1 MPLNTISDD
10 DFSRLVKFIHG
21 QYGID
26 LSQKRQLVTSRLS
39 SLVTQQGFSSFTPFL
54 DKLLKKQD
62 QGDME
67 LVLNRLTTNY
77 TFFMR
82 EQEHFQFFEKVVLP
96 EMIRRHQRDKVL
108 AIWSAGCSSGEE
120 PYNISMYIKDYLGAQ
135 APQWDTR
142 VLATDISQKALASA
156 KRGVYEL
163 PDTIP
168 PAWKKKYFQPV
179 TGGKQYMVAPII
191 RDNVIF
197 QTFNL
202 MDPIKFRLKFDVI
215 FCRNVMIYFDQPT
228 KDALMRRFYD
238 ALAPGGYFMISHSE
252 NLSKNSPFTTVA
264 PSTFQKK

>member
-82 EQEHFQFFEKVVLP
+82 EQEHFQFFEKVVLD
-96 EMIRRHQRDKVL
+96 RKSV
-108 AIWSAGCSSGEE
+108 
-120 PYNISMYIKDYLGAQ
+120 
-135 APQWDTR
+135 
-142 VLATDISQKALASA
+142 V
-156 KRGVYEL
+156 
-163 PDTIP
+163 
-168 PAWKKKYFQPV
+168 
-179 TGGKQYMVAPII
+179 
-191 RDNVIF
+191 
-197 QTFNL
+197 
-202 MDPIKFRLKFDVI
+202 
-215 FCRNVMIYFDQPT
+215 
-228 KDALMRRFYD
+228 
-238 ALAPGGYFMISHSE
+238 
-252 NLSKNSPFTTVA
+252 
-264 PSTFQKK
+264 